1 MLLETAITVIS
12 LGVQIPNNEYY
23 QATRD
28 IYKMVVATTMPSKN
42 EPIEKSFIGNFA
54 TSTAFFGNAI
64 PTITTWNMTL
74 QALVPP
80 VNSIHV
86 AFDKVGI
93 NRAEGDQLLILAKG
107 ILAEMKYAETKV
119 TSSIVNDPEENVSY
133 LTLRLH
139 LDADF
144 ETTLK
149 LDSILTRE
157 LVSRTE
163 SLPEKLSFAVYEL
176 E

>member
-12 LGVQIPNNEYY
+12 LGVQSPNFEHY

-28 IYKMVVATTMPSKN
+28 VYKMAAAATMPAIN
-42 EPIEKSFIGNFA
+42 ESIEKSFVSSMATPTTFIG
-54 TSTAFFGNAI
+54 TAM
-64 PTITTWNMTL
+64 PTMTTWNVAL
-74 QALVPP
+74 QAATPP
-80 VNSIHV
+80 INSIHI

-93 NRAEGDQLLILAKG
+93 NRAEGDQLLVLAKG
-107 ILAEMKYAETKV
+107 ILAEMNYADTKV
-119 TSSIVNDPEENVSY
+119 TSSIVNDPEENESY

-139 LDADF
+139 VDADF
-144 ETTLK
+144 DTSLK